1 MRTERSYSG
10 HSRTLSQSQRLS
22 LSLSLRLTLNLI
34 LIGLKAVKATAAK
47 PAVKKEAP
55 KPAAKPAAAAAPAAP
70 AATGDVAALEEACA
84 TQGKVV
90 ADMKTAGADKDAITA
105 EVIPV

>member
-55 KPAAKPAAAAAPAAP
+55 KPAAKPAAAAAPAA
-70 AATGDVAALEEACA
+70 TGDVAALEEACA
-84 TQGKVV
+84 AQGKVV